1 MISSFMSLISQWFQ
15 HTCIRN

>member
-1 MISSFMSLISQWFQ
+1 MISSFMSLISLWFQ